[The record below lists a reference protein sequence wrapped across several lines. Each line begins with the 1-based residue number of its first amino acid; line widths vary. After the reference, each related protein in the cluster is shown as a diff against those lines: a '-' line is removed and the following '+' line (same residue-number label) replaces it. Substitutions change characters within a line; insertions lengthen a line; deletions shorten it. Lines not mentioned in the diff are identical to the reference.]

1 MCTILNEDELRDAVN
16 EFKANARK
24 FYTIAARDLQLPFE
38 EYFFVETAAAEYELL
53 LAGKK
58 VDGIK
63 VINLAVKRILA
74 ENPMFSRLK
83 VYRKCKDV
91 FDGNRR
97 GIQFSWE
104 NYCKQFFKRL
114 YKSQSNELVSKMTC
128 KVWGYDKKLT
138 THSADDFAY
147 AVFASVVFADII

>member
-1 MCTILNEDELRDAVN
+1 MCTKLNEDELRDAVN

-24 FYTIAARDLQLPFE
+24 FHTVAARDLQLPYE
-38 EYFFVETAAAEYELL
+38 EYFFVETVAAEYELL
-53 LAGKK
+53 LAEKK
-58 VDGIK
+58 VDGVK

-83 VYRKCKDV
+83 VYGKCKDV
-91 FDGNRR
+91 FDGNRN
-97 GIQFSWE
+97 GIQFSWA

-114 YKSQSNELVSKMTC
+114 YSDKFEELTNKMLC
-128 KVWGYDKKLT
+128 EVFGYDKKLT

-147 AVFASVVFADII
+147 AVFACTAFACII